1 MKLKY
6 VDIYGFKSF
15 ADKTKLVFNKDISAI
30 VGPNGSGKSNISD
43 AVRWVL
49 GEQSAKSLRGLNMQD
64 VIFSGT
70 ETKKQMNMAQVS
82 ITLDNSDKS
91 LPIAFDEVNITRRV
105 YRTGESE
112 YLINNSQVRLKDVK
126 ELFLDTGIGKDGYS
140 IIGQGRIDDILNGRN
155 EDKRYIFE
163 EACGIS
169 KNKYKKID
177 AERKLVKNEE
187 NLEKLRSELKIK
199 EQEVEILKKQ
209 SENAKE
215 GIRLTALLE
224 KLELSILKQN
234 LEKLEIDLEKDVSD
248 LEFIN
253 INLSEKMNRQK
264 FLYERIKPTQTQID
278 EAEKKLES
286 EKEKLLENKKKYFDS
301 DSEIK
306 LLSEKIKFYKNDI
319 ERIGKDIE
327 NRKDKIS
334 KNVEIIL
341 EKRKNL
347 SKIKSEIEKINKDEI
362 ELDFKNKEIVSKKE
376 EITKKIKDL
385 SEIIASKKEELSVL
399 NINKSTKEQMDINNN
414 ELKEN
419 YILEIEKLK
428 KIIEEKKDLYFKNIK
443 KLEDINKIIGNNSE
457 NISKIMD
464 KREKINRQ
472 ISILTDEINSKKGI
486 FYKKE
491 SEKELLYRMYISY
504 DGFNR
509 SVQNLLKAKNTN
521 PEIENRIV
529 GVLADLIKID
539 KEYKIALD
547 VSLASSLQN
556 ILVKDEK
563 DGNYLIDYIKKNN
576 LGRITFLPISKIN
589 ADSYNVNHSLVIN
602 TLDRLVEY
610 DSSIK
615 GIINHFLS
623 RTLVVKDMK
632 DAVRVS
638 RELKGFRVVTID
650 GEIINSWGSM
660 VGGNIYKKENSN
672 LINRKQELDDLTK
685 YLENIKEEIKIKESE
700 LLNLKETQENIV
712 YDLSKLD
719 DENKK
724 NLIEKNIIS
733 TNLRELEVENTFNQN
748 RLEEFINMF
757 NKTNEDLKE
766 IDFSKI
772 GDLEKEIIE
781 IENKYL
787 DFIEKEKEISEKI
800 IETEKNRIKIDS
812 NLEILNRDFRFLSV
826 DIENIEIENENYENS
841 NKNDLINLKSTEESN
856 FHSLVKIEK
865 IENLKNNLISI
876 INNSK
881 KEIEIFSQY
890 ILDEK
895 NKISK
900 DSKEVNILN
909 EDISELEKN
918 KYKLE
923 FKIENSNSRV
933 DELYHNYTENYGEEK
948 NEIKH
953 KLENFE
959 PIKASKKD
967 VLDIKSQLSTIG
979 YFNFESI
986 EKYNIENTEFEFIQK
1001 QLEDL
1006 ESTKVDILNM
1016 IKKIEKEMIEM
1027 FNESFYKINEKFS
1040 EVFKILF
1047 DGGDASLVLDS
1058 DDVLN
1063 AGIEISAK
1071 PPGKKL
1077 KNLGLL
1083 SGGEK
1088 ALTAVALLF
1097 AIFEINPA
1105 PFCVLDEIDAALD
1118 ESNISRYIKYLHSMT
1133 EKTQFIMI
1141 THRKVT
1147 MEMAQVLYGVTMEE
1161 KGISKVITLSLDKY
1175 ARG

>member
-800 IETEKNRIKIDS
+800 IETEKNHIKIDS

>member
-91 LPIAFDEVNITRRV
+91 LPIAFDEINITRRV

>member
-685 YLENIKEEIKIKESE
+685 YLENIEEEIKIKESE

>member
-881 KEIEIFSQY
+881 KEIEILSQY

>member
-234 LEKLEIDLEKDVSD
+234 LEKLEIDLEKDISD

-399 NINKSTKEQMDINNN
+399 NINKFTKEQMDINNN

-881 KEIEIFSQY
+881 KEIEILSQY